1 MATTTAKRSVTRGG
15 GFLVESCAP
24 QDLFTPADL
33 SDDHKLIGQTAE
45 EFVTK
50 EVLPLTAD
58 LELHKEGLMAGLLKK
73 SADLGLLAASVPEA
87 YGGLGLDKVSTTIMS
102 EKLAVYASFAV
113 SHGGHAGIGT
123 LPIVYFGTEEQK
135 RKYLPKLASGE
146 WLGCYCL
153 SEPQA
158 GSDAQNS
165 KTRAVLSADGRSWI
179 LNGQKMW
186 ITNGGFAD
194 LFVVF
199 AKVDGEKFS
208 CFLVERG
215 TPGFTTGSEEKK
227 MGIKGSS
234 TVPIFFENC
243 AIPKENLLHEI
254 GRGHIVAFNVL
265 NAGRFSLGA
274 YCLGGSKKMIEVAA
288 KYAKERVAFGKPIAE
303 FGLIRAKL
311 AEMAVRVFAAESMVY
326 RTAGLMDFAIA
337 SAVSSGE
344 AAADITAIGMKVLE
358 EYAIESSINKV
369 YGSEVLSY
377 VVDEAV
383 QIFGGYGFHEDYP
396 VARAYRDSRINRIF
410 EGTNEI
416 NRMLV
421 IQMLMKRALSGA
433 VPLLAAGAKLQ
444 EEILAGPTF
453 EEASDSVWA
462 GEDRLVEGMKKAF
475 LLAAGAAMKKHRE
488 HLAEEQ
494 EIVGALANIV
504 MDCFAAESSV
514 RRAQKAESARG
525 AESAAAMA
533 DAARVCLHDAAEG
546 VGTAARTVL
555 SAVAEGDTLRAQLAV
570 LRRFLKR
577 EPVDS
582 IALRRRIADAVQ
594 ASDRYPF
601 EGR

>member
-1 MATTTAKRSVTRGG
+1 MATTTAKRTVTRGG

-33 SDDHKLIGQTAE
+33 SGDHKLIGQTAE

-73 SADLGLLAASVPEA
+73 SAELGLLAGGVPEA

-123 LPIVYFGTEEQK
+123 LPIVYFGTEAQK
-135 RKYLPKLASGE
+135 QKYLPKLASGE

-165 KTRAVLSADGRSWI
+165 KTHAVLSADGRNWI

-194 LFVVF
+194 VFVVF

-215 TPGFTTGSEEKK
+215 TPGFTTGAEEKK

-288 KYAKERVAFGKPIAE
+288 RYAKERVAFGKPIAE
-303 FGLIRAKL
+303 FGLIREKL

-326 RTAGLMDFAIA
+326 RTAGLMDLAIA
-337 SAVSSGE
+337 AAE
-344 AAADITAIGMKVLE
+344 PAADKTATGMKVLE

-369 YGSEVLSY
+369 YCSEVLSFA
-377 VVDEAV
+377 VDEAV
-383 QIFGGYGFHEDYP
+383 QIFGGYGFHEEYP
-396 VARAYRDSRINRIF
+396 VARAYRDSRVNRIF

-444 EEILAGPTF
+444 EEILAGPSF
-453 EEASDSVWA
+453 AEAPDGGWA
-462 GEDRLVEGMKKAF
+462 AENRLIEGMKKAF
-475 LLAAGAAMKKHRE
+475 LLAAGTAMQKHRE
-488 HLAEEQ
+488 QLAEQQ

-504 MDCFAAESSV
+504 MDIFAAESSV
-514 RRAQKAESARG
+514 RRAQKAESVRG
-525 AESAAAMA
+525 AEAGAAMS
-533 DAARVCLHDAAEG
+533 DAARVCLHDAAES
-546 VGTAARTVL
+546 VDRSARAAL
-555 SAVAEGDTLRAQLAV
+555 NAVTEGDTLRTQLAV

-582 IALRRRIADAVQ
+582 IALRRRVADAVE
-594 ASDRYPF
+594 AGNRYPF

>member
-1 MATTTAKRSVTRGG
+1 
-15 GFLVESCAP
+15 
-24 QDLFTPADL
+24 
-33 SDDHKLIGQTAE
+33 
-45 EFVTK
+45 
-50 EVLPLTAD
+50 
-58 LELHKEGLMAGLLKK
+58 
-73 SADLGLLAASVPEA
+73 
-87 YGGLGLDKVSTTIMS
+87 
-102 EKLAVYASFAV
+102 
-113 SHGGHAGIGT
+113 
-123 LPIVYFGTEEQK
+123 EQK
-135 RKYLPKLASGE
+135 RKYLPKLACGE

-165 KTRAVLSADGRSWI
+165 KTRAVLSADGRNWI

-194 LFVVF
+194 VYVVF

-215 TPGFTTGSEEKK
+215 TPGLTTGAEEKK
-227 MGIKGSS
+227 MGLKGSS

-337 SAVSSGE
+337 AAE
-344 AAADITAIGMKVLE
+344 PAADKTATGMKVLE

-369 YGSEVLSY
+369 YGSEVLSFA
-377 VVDEAV
+377 VDEAV
-383 QIFGGYGFHEDYP
+383 QIFGGYGFHEEYP
-396 VARAYRDSRINRIF
+396 VARAYRDSRVNRIF

-444 EEILAGPTF
+444 EEILAGPSF
-453 EEASDSVWA
+453 EEATEGDWA
-462 GEDRLVEGMKKAF
+462 AEDRLVEGMKKAF
-475 LLAAGAAMKKHRE
+475 LLAAGAATQKHRE
-488 HLAEEQ
+488 QLAEQQ

-504 MDCFAAESSV
+504 MDCFAAESCV
-514 RRAQKAESARG
+514 RRAQKSESVRG
-525 AESAAAMA
+525 AAAAAAMA
-533 DAARVCLHDAAEG
+533 DAARLCLHDAAVNVESS
-546 VGTAARTVL
+546 ARTVL
-555 SAVAEGDTLRAQLAV
+555 SAVAEGDALRTQLAV

-582 IALRRRIADAVQ
+582 IAMRRRIADAVE
-594 ASDRYPF
+594 AGDRYPF

>member
-15 GFLVESCAP
+15 GFLVESCAA

-453 EEASDSVWA
+453 EEASDGAWA
-462 GEDRLVEGMKKAF
+462 DEDRLVEGMKKAF
-475 LLAAGAAMKKHRE
+475 LLAAGAAMQKHRE
-488 HLAEEQ
+488 QLAEQQ

-525 AESAAAMA
+525 VESATAMA
-533 DAARVCLHDAAEG
+533 DAARVCLHDAVESA
-546 VGTAARTVL
+546 GTAARTVL
-555 SAVAEGDTLRAQLAV
+555 SAVAEGDTLRTQLAV